1 VSERDERT
9 LNTVERVLSDPGFGD
24 DTGASDPALDAAL
37 LAWQREDGPHGP
49 VLAALLTARVLVPIV
64 ALLAEAEAD
73 GREKSTD
80 MAVVTLR
87 GADGRVAL
95 PAFSSLARLSA
106 WHPEARPLPIAA
118 PRAAQAA
125 LFENAD
131 LLVLDPAG
139 PVPFVVAGR
148 ALRALADGRV
158 PAPPAADPEVAAA
171 LRVRLSAQW
180 QIVAAA
186 LVPGDEFAGPDAVL
200 AVAVDAT
207 RCPDP
212 GPLARRLSA
221 DLAADP
227 VLQDRLDRGL
237 DLAIVPLTALPRGH
251 LLLDNR
257 LGPSGC

>member
-1 VSERDERT
+1 MSN
-9 LNTVERVLSDPGFGD
+9 LERVLTDPGFGD
-24 DTGASDPALDAAL
+24 DTGAPDAALNAAL
-37 LAWQREDGPHGP
+37 LAWQRDDGPPDP
-49 VLAALLTARVLVPIV
+49 VLSALLTARVLVPIV
-64 ALLAEAEAD
+64 AMLAEAEAD
-73 GREKSTD
+73 GLEKSTD

-95 PAFSSLARLSA
+95 PAFSSLDRLTS
-106 WHPEARPLPIAA
+106 WHAQARPLPITA

-139 PVPFVVAGR
+139 PVPFVVTGR

-158 PAPPAADPEVAAA
+158 PEPPAEDPELAAA
-171 LRVRLSAQW
+171 LRVRLSAQAE
-180 QIVAAA
+180 IVAAA
-186 LVPGDEFAGPDAVL
+186 LVPGDELSGPDLVL
-200 AVAVDAT
+200 ALAVDTT

-227 VLQDRLDRGL
+227 VLRDRLDRGL
-237 DLAIVPLTALPRGH
+237 DLAIVPATALPRGR

-257 LGPSGC
+257 PDPSGC